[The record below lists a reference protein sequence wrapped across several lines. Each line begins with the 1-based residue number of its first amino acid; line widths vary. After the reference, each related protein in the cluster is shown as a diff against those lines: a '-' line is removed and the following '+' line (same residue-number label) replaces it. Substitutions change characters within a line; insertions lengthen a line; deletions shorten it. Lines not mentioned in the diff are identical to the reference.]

1 MSEDDSVP
9 TTPRMNA
16 SGIDTMPGLASG
28 NQSKCAPGIIDVFVP
43 DTAGEK
49 MISTMQLIRPPYM
62 LHSAPRVLNRRQY
75 SE

>member
-1 MSEDDSVP
+1 
-9 TTPRMNA
+9 
-16 SGIDTMPGLASG
+16 MPGLASG

-62 LHSAPRVLNRRQY
+62 LHSARGC
-75 SE
+75 